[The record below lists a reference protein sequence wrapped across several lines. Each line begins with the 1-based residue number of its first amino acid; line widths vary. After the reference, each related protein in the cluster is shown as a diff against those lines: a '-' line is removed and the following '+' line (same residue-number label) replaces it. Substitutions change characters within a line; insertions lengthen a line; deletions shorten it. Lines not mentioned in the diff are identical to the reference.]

1 MYKKLLLTTL
11 LGYCLSA
18 SSQSTEVKWNTP
30 SAGNPFIPGYFADP
44 TIRKFGDTYYIYATT
59 DGTGNGY
66 GPAQVWMSKDFVN
79 WRNVLLNWPTTE
91 VVWAPDVVQ
100 QPDGS
105 YRYYY
110 CTPCEV
116 RVGESNSP
124 TGPWTNRLGASDAVL
139 VPDRFV
145 HNAITLDPQL
155 FRDDDGSEY
164 LYFGTWGI
172 YKDFGCGVAK
182 LAEDGKSFTD
192 KKLILN
198 TEIIDFF
205 EAPFVFKKNGIYYFT
220 YSSGSCHDD
229 TYRVQYAISK
239 DGPMGPYEYKGCIL
253 KTNADGTIHGPG
265 HHSILQDG
273 NNYYIV
279 YHRHN
284 NPHAIHGFHRQICID
299 KMEFDAD
306 GNILPIKPTHD
317 GIIPASLAKNAK
329 KNQVENLAFDAKVT
343 ASSTYSEW
351 FKPEYAVDDN
361 NGTLWRAASAG
372 HDWRGTHA
380 KNPAWLQLDLGEV
393 KQFNEIFTQFEYAT
407 FFYQYKIE
415 ISNDGTNW
423 TLFADKTQNTQQG
436 SPMIDV
442 CEGYQEK
449 GVKAKPAS
457 ARYIRIT
464 ITDTQKNGHFPAIW
478 NVKVY
483 RAKKN
488 ADPLALLPQ
497 PELDESAILAGYPWI
512 HKKDIE
518 LSERNMKNGTIS
530 RSPLFSLDAS
540 NYQLGSNLQGVSI
553 VPKDGKAAFHFDGQH
568 TISMPCNLKTL
579 TYNAP
584 YTVAAWILNPDPSEI
599 ETVAQFMPAGNDLA
613 TIELRNGT
621 SRAEGIIAHNASF
634 ENAGAPQA
642 VKANTWQHWV
652 VNFDGFNERIYCDGK
667 LVSEKNIFLMLRPA
681 ETVTIGASSRGSSP
695 FTGYLHSLRLYDYA
709 FSAEDILAEMK
720 LSKSFS
726 NEELAKMAETSP
738 LRNQKLSL
746 QVSPLSPNLVE
757 ATICDE
763 TGKALESGIY
773 DFTFASGNNDTS
785 LHSSQIISQSSTILS
800 VDGASVYAKVKD
812 VFGYEVPILSQKLKI
827 NKKQFTDV
835 ATSIQAK
842 AKDGIITLESKG
854 SNLGADP
861 ATNGPIESVEVD
873 GDFILQCKVTGLTGA
888 ERRNTPAYN
897 EGGILLQRKEA
908 DGTQSLIQ
916 LGVFPLYN
924 CGNMLTV
931 VSRRLR
937 PQYPN
942 NKGWNYDPFLQIQRI
957 NGKLKFLTS
966 ADGKVWT
973 EMNLAD
979 TRMIQSFCKGAL
991 NVGIY
996 QTTYSDNQAAVSF
1009 SDIHIWQKK

>member
-1 MYKKLLLTTL
+1 MNKKLLLTTL
-11 LGYCLSA
+11 LSYCLSA
-18 SSQSTEVKWNTP
+18 SSQPTEVKWNTP

-44 TIRKFGDTYYIYATT
+44 TIRKFGDTYYLYATT

-79 WRNVLLNWPTTE
+79 WKNVLLNWPTTE

-124 TGPWTNRLGASDAVL
+124 TGPWKNRLGQSDAVL

-182 LAEDGKSFTD
+182 LAKDGKSFTD

-198 TEIIDFF
+198 TEIVDFF
-205 EAPFVFKKNGIYYFT
+205 EAPFVFKKDGIYYFT

-273 NNYYIV
+273 DNYYIV

-284 NPHAIHGFHRQICID
+284 NPHAIHGFHRQLCID
-299 KMEFDAD
+299 KMDFDSNGD
-306 GNILPIKPTHD
+306 ILPIKPTHS
-317 GIIPASLAKNAK
+317 GIIPASLSKKAK
-329 KNQVENLAFDAKVT
+329 KNQIENLAFGAKVS

-372 HDWRGTHA
+372 HDWRGVNA
-380 KNPAWLQLDLGEV
+380 KNPSWLQLDLGEV
-393 KQFNEIFTQFEYAT
+393 KPFNEIFTQFEYAT

-415 ISNDGTNW
+415 TSIDGTNW

-442 CEGYQEK
+442 CEGYQAK
-449 GVKAKPAS
+449 GVKGKTTS

-464 ITDTQKNGHFPAIW
+464 ITDTQKYGHFPAIW

-483 RAKKN
+483 HAKKN
-488 ADPLALLPQ
+488 ADPLAMLPQ
-497 PELDESAILAGYPWI
+497 PELDESAIVAGYPWI
-512 HKKDIE
+512 HQKDIE
-518 LSERNMKNGTIS
+518 LKATDRTTMQ
-530 RSPLFSLDAS
+530 PLFALDAS
-540 NYQLGSNLQGVSI
+540 NYQLGENLQGVSI
-553 VPKDGKAAFHFDGQH
+553 VPKEGKAAFRFDGQH
-568 TISMPCNLKTL
+568 TITL
-579 TYNAP
+579 PADFHTLIYNAP
-584 YTVAAWILNPDPSEI
+584 YTISAWILNPDPSEI
-599 ETVAQFMPAGNDLA
+599 ETVAQLMPAGNDLA
-613 TIELRNGT
+613 TVELRNGT
-621 SRAEGIIAHNASF
+621 SRSEGIIAHNASF

-642 VKANTWQHWV
+642 FKPNVWQHWIV
-652 VNFDGFNERIYCDGK
+652 SFDGFNERIYCNGEM
-667 LVSEKNIFLMLRPA
+667 VSEKNIFLMLRPGGNI
-681 ETVTIGASSRGSSP
+681 TIGASARGSSP
-695 FTGYLHSLRLYDYA
+695 FTGYLHALRVFDYA
-709 FSAEDILAEMK
+709 FTEKDIQTEMQQ
-720 LSKSFS
+720 SKSFS
-726 NEELAKMAETSP
+726 NEELSNMAAKSP
-738 LRNQKLSL
+738 LLHQKLSL
-746 QVSPLSPNLVE
+746 QLAPLSPQLAEVHV
-757 ATICDE
+757 CDE
-763 TGKALESGIY
+763 SGKALESGIY
-773 DFTFASGNNDTS
+773 DFYFASGENEAS
-785 LHSSQIISQSSTILS
+785 LDVIQPISQSSTILS
-800 VDGASVYAKVKD
+800 INGSKVFAKVKD
-812 VFGYEVPILSQKLKI
+812 VFGYEIPILTQKVKI
-827 NKKQFTDV
+827 DKKQFADV
-835 ATSIQAK
+835 ATSINAK
-842 AKDGIITLESKG
+842 AKDGVITLESQG

-861 ATNGPIESVEVD
+861 ATNGPMEVVEVD
-873 GDFILQCKVTGLTGA
+873 GDFILQCKVTDLTGA
-888 ERRNTPAYN
+888 NRRNTPAYN
-897 EGGILLQRKEA
+897 EGGILLQRLEA

-931 VSRRLR
+931 VSHRFR
-937 PQYPN
+937 PQFPN
-942 NKGWNYDPFLQIQRI
+942 NKGWNYDPYLQIQRI
-957 NGKLKFLTS
+957 DGKLRFLTS

-973 EMNLAD
+973 EMNMAD
-979 TRMIQSFCKGAL
+979 TRNIQSFKNGPL
-991 NVGIY
+991 QVGIY
-996 QTTYSDNQAAVSF
+996 QTTYSDNKAAVSF
-1009 SDIHIWQKK
+1009 SDIHIWKKK

>member
-11 LGYCLSA
+11 LSYSLSA
-18 SSQSTEVKWNTP
+18 SSQQAEVKWNTP

-44 TIRKFGDTYYIYATT
+44 TIRKFGDTYYLYATT

-66 GPAQVWMSKDFVN
+66 GPAQVWISKDFVN
-79 WRNVLLNWPTTE
+79 WRNALLNWPTTE

-124 TGPWTNRLGASDAVL
+124 TGPWKNRLGKTDAVL

-182 LAEDGKSFTD
+182 LAEDGKTFTD

-198 TEIIDFF
+198 TEIVDFF
-205 EAPFVFKKNGIYYFT
+205 EAPFVFKKDGIYYFT

-273 NNYYIV
+273 DNYYIV

-284 NPHAIHGFHRQICID
+284 NPHAIHGFHRQLCID
-299 KMEFDAD
+299 KMEFDSNGD
-306 GNILPIKPTHD
+306 ILPVKPTHS
-317 GIIPASLAKNAK
+317 GIIPASLTKKAK
-329 KNQVENLAFDAKVT
+329 KNQMQNIAFGAKVS

-372 HDWRGTHA
+372 YDWRGVNA
-380 KNPAWLQLDLGEV
+380 KNPAWLQLDLGDV

-415 ISNDGTNW
+415 TSIDGKNW
-423 TLFADKTQNTQQG
+423 VLFADKTQNTQQG

-442 CEGYQEK
+442 CEGYQTK
-449 GVKAKPAS
+449 GVKGEAAS

-464 ITDTQKNGHFPAIW
+464 ITDTQKYGHFPAIW

-483 RAKKN
+483 HAKKN
-488 ADPLALLPQ
+488 ADPLVLLPQ
-497 PELDESAILAGYPWI
+497 PELDESAIVTGYPWI
-512 HKKDIE
+512 HQKDIE
-518 LSERNMKNGTIS
+518 FTDKNHTTEGTTK
-530 RSPLFSLDAS
+530 PLFALDAS
-540 NYQLGSNLQGVSI
+540 NYQLGENLQGVSI
-553 VPKDGKAAFHFDGQH
+553 VPKEGKAAFRFDGQH
-568 TISMPCNLKTL
+568 TISLPANLNTL

-584 YTVAAWILNPDPSEI
+584 YTISAWIFNPDPSEI
-599 ETVAQFMPAGNDLA
+599 ETVAQLMPAGNDLA

-642 VKANTWQHWV
+642 IKANTWQHWTV
-652 VNFDGFNERIYCDGK
+652 SFDGFNERIYCNGQK
-667 LVSEKNIFLMLRPA
+667 VSEKNIFLMLRPG
-681 ETVTIGASSRGSSP
+681 ENITIGASSRGSSP
-695 FTGYLHSLRLYDYA
+695 FSGYLHSLRVFDFA
-709 FSAEDILAEMK
+709 FTEKDVQADMQQ
-720 LSKSFS
+720 SKSFS
-726 NEELAKMAETSP
+726 KEELANMASKSV

-746 QVSPLSPNLVE
+746 QVVPLSPNLAEV
-757 ATICDE
+757 TVCDE
-763 TGKALESGIY
+763 SGKALESGIY
-773 DFTFASGNNDTS
+773 DFSFTSGENENS
-785 LHSSQIISQSSTILS
+785 LNAVQPISQSSTILS
-800 VDGASVYAKVKD
+800 VKGNKVFAKVKD
-812 VFGYEVPILSQKLKI
+812 VFGYEIPILTQKVKI
-827 NKKQFTDV
+827 NKKQFSDV
-835 ATSIQAK
+835 ATPIHAK
-842 AKDGIITLESKG
+842 AKDGVITLESQG

-861 ATNGPIESVEVD
+861 ATNGPIEAVEVD

-888 ERRNTPAYN
+888 ERHNTPAYN
-897 EGGILLQRKEA
+897 EGGILLQRTES
-908 DGTQSLIQ
+908 DNMQSLIQ

-924 CGNMLTV
+924 CGNMLTI
-931 VSRRLR
+931 VSHRFR
-937 PQYPN
+937 PQFPN
-942 NKGWNYDPFLQIQRI
+942 NKGWNYDPYLQIQRI
-957 NGKLKFLTS
+957 NGTLRFLTS
-966 ADGKVWT
+966 ADGIVWT
-973 EMNLAD
+973 EMNMTD
-979 TRMIQSFCKGAL
+979 TQITKAFRSGPLRA
-991 NVGIY
+991 GIY
-996 QTTYSDNQAAVSF
+996 QTTYSDNKAAVSF